1 MILYFIRIFFRFG
14 WQILIQEYYIRR
26 YLNPF
31 LQRFSPENDGTF
43 TPKDAQR
50 MRYYARSAPTISGA
64 SYALLKGRK
73 MAHSERLQ
81 MTKLSAA
88 APMFDDY
95 FDEKNLSEARLKVMI
110 TQPEIFEPENTK
122 EKVFVHLLR
131 DIKAHVKHF
140 EFFNTVCL
148 QVFEAQMQ
156 AKRQETGGLSEEEVR
171 KITFDKGGYSTL
183 LFKTIME
190 QPDLP
195 SENEAIYHFGG
206 MVQWVDDVFDVY
218 EDTQAGLQTLFTP
231 EVNIRLAWQQFEH
244 EIVIMKN
251 LFFKIPLPQ
260 ENIKRFWDLQMF
272 FFSRTMVCFEQLS
285 ALQGENN
292 DTFYPSK
299 YERKPLICDMEKW
312 ENIRKWMHY
321 FDKMRKV

>member
-1 MILYFIRIFFRFG
+1 MLLYFIPIFFRFG

-26 YLNPF
+26 YLNPY
-31 LQRFSPENDGTF
+31 LRRFAAENDGTF
-43 TPKDAQR
+43 TEKDAKR

-73 MAHSERLQ
+73 MTHTERLQ

-95 FDEKNLSEARLKVMI
+95 FDEKNLSEARLKIMI
-110 TQPEIFEPENTK
+110 TQPETCLPENTK
-122 EKVFVHLLR
+122 EAVFIGLLQE
-131 DIKAHVKHF
+131 IKAKVKHF
-140 EFFNTVCL
+140 AFFNAVCNK
-148 QVFEAQMQ
+148 VFEAQMD
-156 AKRQETGGLSEEEVR
+156 AKRQETGGLPYEEVK

-231 EVNIRLAWQQFEH
+231 AVNIRLAWQEFEN
-244 EIVIMKN
+244 EILSMKK
-251 LFFKIPLPQ
+251 LFFNIPLPQ
-260 ENIKRFWDLQMF
+260 KNIKRFWDLQMF

-285 ALQGENN
+285 ALQDENN
-292 DTFYPSK
+292 DTFYPAK
-299 YERKPLICDMEKW
+299 HERKALICDMEKW
-312 ENIRKWMHY
+312 ENIRKWMRY
-321 FDKMRKV
+321 FGKMR

>member
-1 MILYFIRIFFRFG
+1 MLLYFIPIFFRFG
-14 WQILIQEYYIRR
+14 WKILIQEYYIRR
-26 YLNPF
+26 YLNPY
-31 LQRFSPENDGTF
+31 LRRFAAENDGTF
-43 TPKDAQR
+43 TEKDAKR

-73 MAHSERLQ
+73 MTHTERLQ

-95 FDEKNLSEARLKVMI
+95 FDEKNLSEARLKMMI
-110 TQPEIFEPENTK
+110 TQPETCLPENTK
-122 EKVFVHLLR
+122 EAVFIGLLQE
-131 DIKAHVKHF
+131 IKAKVKHF
-140 EFFNTVCL
+140 AFFNAVCN
-148 QVFEAQMQ
+148 QVFEAQMD
-156 AKRQETGGLSEEEVR
+156 AKRQETGGLYYEEVR

-231 EVNIRLAWQQFEH
+231 AVNIRLAWQQFEN

-251 LFFKIPLPQ
+251 LFFNIPLPQ
-260 ENIKRFWDLQMF
+260 KNIKRFWDLQMF

-285 ALQGENN
+285 ALQDENTN
-292 DTFYPSK
+292 TFYPSK
-299 YERKPLICDMEKW
+299 HERKALICDMEKW
-312 ENIRKWMHY
+312 ENIWKWMRY
-321 FDKMRKV
+321 FGKMR